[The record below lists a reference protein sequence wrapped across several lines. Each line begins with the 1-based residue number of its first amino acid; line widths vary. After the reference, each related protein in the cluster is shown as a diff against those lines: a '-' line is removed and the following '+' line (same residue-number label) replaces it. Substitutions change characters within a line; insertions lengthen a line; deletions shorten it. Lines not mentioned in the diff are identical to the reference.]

1 MGGWRQHR
9 GDASHLNAKQ
19 EFGYFRIVIF
29 FVCEKLFV
37 TSL

>member
-29 FVCEKLFV
+29 FVSVNEPA